1 MTSRSYSVVVVRS
14 VALVLVA
21 ASSLVAQLAPEP
33 SSKLAKG
40 AALQIMK
47 AARYATLVT
56 IGGDGQPQARIV
68 DPLLAGDAGSIW
80 IATNPLSRKVA
91 EITKNPRVTMLFFNV
106 PKGEFVTVLARATLV
121 TDSAI
126 KAKHWKPEWSP
137 FYKTGPAGRDVVM
150 FEVKPFQFEIVSAA
164 RGFKNDTITWR
175 PVIVHVP

>member
-1 MTSRSYSVVVVRS
+1 LRAQGARPQAGIAAIEIMRS
-14 VALVLVA
+14 
-21 ASSLVAQLAPEP
+21 
-33 SSKLAKG
+33 
-40 AALQIMK
+40 
-47 AARYATLVT
+47 ARYATLVT

>member
-1 MTSRSYSVVVVRS
+1 MSMMRVARIVVCFWL
-14 VALVLVA
+14 AGIA
-21 ASSLVAQLAPEP
+21 ASTLRAQ
-33 SSKLAKG
+33 G
-40 AALQIMK
+40 ARPQAGIAAIEIMRS
-47 AARYATLVT
+47 ARYATLVT